1 MKAIVW
7 TKYGPPDVLQLKEV
21 GKPTPRNNQVLIRIH
36 ATTVETGDC
45 EIRRFKIHNWLWF
58 PLRIYFG
65 LIRPRIKPGKALHSS
80 AIPLRFRA
88 TAELDR

>member
-21 GKPTPRNNQVLIRIH
+21 GKPTPRGNQVLIRIH

-45 EIRRFKIHNWLWF
+45 EIRRFKIHNGLWL

-65 LIRPRIKPGKALHSS
+65 LIRPRINILGQSAALVRYS
-80 AIPLRFRA
+80 AMLQS
-88 TAELDR
+88 DS